1 MKLLAY
7 WLMIG
12 FLFVLLVEFLPL
24 ALVPVSSRIETIAKV
39 LSMPIE
45 LKGNNYYSKVFERVN
60 YKLQITLFE

>member
-1 MKLLAY
+1 
-7 WLMIG
+7 MIG
-12 FLFVLLVEFLPL
+12 FLLVLLVEFLPL